1 MKIDELARI
10 MGISRQK
17 VEDILKGADVISLDL
32 NERGAR
38 LSSKEDDEVFIK
50 LA

>member
-1 MKIDELARI
+1 MKIDELAGI
-10 MGISRQK
+10 MGVSRQK
-17 VEDILKGADVISLDL
+17 VEDMLKSSDVISLDL

-38 LSSKEDDEVFIK
+38 LSGKEDDEVFIK

>member
-1 MKIDELARI
+1 MRIDELARI
-10 MGISRQK
+10 MGVSRHK
-17 VEDILKGADVISLDL
+17 VEDMLKSADVISLDL

-38 LSSKEDDEVFIK
+38 LSGKEDDEVSIK

>member
-1 MKIDELARI
+1 MRIDELARI
-10 MGISRQK
+10 MGVSRQK
-17 VEDILKGADVISLDL
+17 VEDILKSADVISLDL

-38 LSSKEDDEVFIK
+38 LSSKGDDEVFIK